1 MGKVITSLERLGL
14 ALAVICVTL
23 IMFVVSYDA
32 FSRYALH
39 APLPWAFELISY
51 YLMIAATYLAVSAT
65 FQEGDH
71 INIDLFR
78 NVMGPQLRRVL
89 DILWSLLGAAL
100 FAVVA
105 HGAWG
110 EMIHA
115 YTRNEFLPGYI
126 TWPAWL
132 SHLPI
137 VLGFALLVVRL
148 CAHALTLLLRGSDPD
163 VVEHGAGIEIKEH
176 HE

>member
-1 MGKVITSLERLGL
+1 MGKVIISLERLGL

-23 IMFVVSYDA
+23 IMLIVSYDA
-32 FSRYALH
+32 FSRYAFH

-51 YLMIAATYLAVSAT
+51 YLMIAATYFAISAT
-65 FQEGDH
+65 FQQGDH

-78 NVMGPQLRRVL
+78 SIMAPRLRRVL
-89 DILWSLLGAAL
+89 DILWSLLGAAI

-110 EMIHA
+110 EMVHA

-132 SHLPI
+132 SQLPI

-163 VVEHGAGIEIKEH
+163 VVDHTTGVEIKEH